1 MRSPLGFNPKNHGY
15 SRAIRSIS
23 DLFDVQIRDLDLG
36 RVFRL
41 DKPLKQG

>member
-23 DLFDVQIRDLDLG
+23 DLFDVQIRDLG